1 MNFRASSEALHLG
14 VGMFVFNKKLGL
26 SVVFLLI
33 VAILA
38 GCGGAEERKA
48 KYLERGKA
56 YFEEQNYE
64 KAAVEFKNV
73 LQIDPK
79 TAAPYYYLGRI
90 AEQDQEWRQA
100 FGYYGK
106 AVELD
111 PELID
116 ARIHLGRFYL
126 LAGDMEKSSEQADE
140 VLKREPANADAQV
153 LRASLLMRQEK
164 QDDAI
169 TLLQAG
175 AGGKP
180 GPGRRVRPAS
190 LDL

>member
-1 MNFRASSEALHLG
+1 MFLGRLFPSYRFQNQWVKVTGLMDVRASIGALQLG
-14 VGMFVFNKKLGL
+14 VGMFVFKKKLGL

-90 AEQDQEWRQA
+90 AEQDQDWRKA

-116 ARIHLGRFYL
+116 ARVHLGRFYL

-164 QDDAI
+164 
-169 TLLQAG
+169 AG
-175 AGGKP
+175 
-180 GPGRRVRPAS
+180 
-190 LDL
+190 